1 MAVDMFIKLGQIKGD
16 SKDTK
21 HKDWIDVLAWSWGA
35 SQSGTAHMG
44 GGAGAGKVSVQ
55 DLNFTHYV
63 DAASADLLKAICTGK
78 HIDKGTLV
86 VRKAG
91 GDNALEYIKIEMETI
106 IVTGLHTGG
115 SGGEDRLTE
124 NVTLNFEKFKYEYK
138 EQTERGGAGTG
149 HDVKYNIAAN
159 KVG

>member
-1 MAVDMFIKLGQIKGD
+1 MAVDMFLKLGVIKGE

-21 HKDWIDVLAWSWGA
+21 HKEWIDVLAWSWGA

-44 GGAGAGKVSVQ
+44 GGAGAGKVSVM
-55 DLNFTHYV
+55 DLNCTKYV

-78 HIDKGTLV
+78 HIDKGQLI

-91 GDNALEYIKIEMETI
+91 GDDALEYIKIDMENV
-106 IVTGLHTGG
+106 IVTGLHLGG

-124 NVTLNFEKFKYEYK
+124 NCTLNFEKFKYEYK
-138 EQTERGGAGTG
+138 EQTERGAPGAT
-149 HDVKYNIAAN
+149 HDVKYDIAQN

>member
-1 MAVDMFIKLGQIKGD
+1 
-16 SKDTK
+16 
-21 HKDWIDVLAWSWGA
+21 
-35 SQSGTAHMG
+35 
-44 GGAGAGKVSVQ
+44 
-55 DLNFTHYV
+55 
-63 DAASADLLKAICTGK
+63 
-78 HIDKGTLV
+78 

-91 GDNALEYIKIEMETI
+91 GDDALEYIKIDMENV

-124 NVTLNFEKFKYEYK
+124 NCTLNFEKFKYEYK

-149 HDVKYNIAAN
+149 HDVKYDIASN

>member
-1 MAVDMFIKLGQIKGD
+1 MAVDMFLKLGAIKGE
-16 SKDTK
+16 SKDDK

-63 DAASADLLKAICTGK
+63 DSASADLLKAICTGK
-78 HIDKGTLV
+78 HVDKGTLV

-91 GDNALEYIKIEMETI
+91 GEAALEYIKIDMETVF
-106 IVTGLHTGG
+106 VTGLHTGG

-124 NVTLNFEKFKYEYK
+124 NCTLNFAKFKYEYK
-138 EQTERGGAGTG
+138 QQTEKGASAST
-149 HDVKYNIAAN
+149 HDVKYDITAN

>member
-1 MAVDMFIKLGQIKGD
+1 MAVDMFLKLGAIKGE

-21 HKDWIDVLAWSWGA
+21 HKEWIDVLAWSWGA

-55 DLNFTHYV
+55 DLNFKHYL
-63 DAASADLLKAICTGK
+63 DASSADLLKAICTGK
-78 HIDKGTLV
+78 HIDKGTLE

-91 GDNALEYIKIEMETI
+91 GDDALVYIKIDMENC

-124 NVTLNFEKFKYEYK
+124 NCTLNFEKFKYEYK
-138 EQTERGGAGTG
+138 EQTEKGAAGTG
-149 HDVKYNIAAN
+149 HDVKYDIAAN

>member
-1 MAVDMFIKLGQIKGD
+1 MAVDMFLKLDGIKGE

-21 HKDWIDVLAWSWGA
+21 HKEWIDVLAWSWGA

-44 GGAGAGKVSVQ
+44 GGAGAGKVAVQ
-55 DLNFTHYV
+55 DLNFTHYI

-78 HIDKGTLV
+78 HVSKGTLV

-91 GDNALEYIKIEMETI
+91 GDDALEYVKIDMETVF
-106 IVTGLHTGG
+106 VTGVHTGG

-124 NVTLNFEKFKYEYK
+124 NCTLNFEKFKYEYK
-138 EQTERGGAGTG
+138 QQTERGAPGTT
-149 HDVKYNIAAN
+149 HDVKYDIAAN

>member
-1 MAVDMFIKLGQIKGD
+1 MAVDMFLKLGAIKGE

-78 HIDKGTLV
+78 HVDEGTLV

-91 GDNALEYIKIEMETI
+91 GDDALEYIKIKMNTVF
-106 IVTGLHTGG
+106 VTGLHTGG

-124 NVTLNFEKFKYEYK
+124 NCTLNFEKFKYEYK
-138 EQTERGGAGTG
+138 QQTERGGAGST
-149 HDVKYNIAAN
+149 HDVQYDIAAN

>member
-1 MAVDMFIKLGQIKGD
+1 MVMGR
-16 SKDTK
+16 
-21 HKDWIDVLAWSWGA
+21 
-35 SQSGTAHMG
+35 QSERHRPHGRRRRCRQG
-44 GGAGAGKVSVQ
+44 VGSGPQ
-55 DLNFTHYV
+55 FQHYV